1 MIRLLVKT
9 LVTAVVIVLA
19 SEIGKRSSAIG
30 AILASLPLTS
40 VMILTW
46 LYLDTGDSE
55 RVAALS
61 TSIFWAVL
69 PSFLF
74 FLSLP
79 WLLRHGV
86 RFAFA
91 MPISCAI
98 MVAGYAG
105 YALLLRRFGVS
116 L

>member
-1 MIRLLVKT
+1 MIRILMKT
-9 LVTAVVIVLA
+9 LVTAFVITLA
-19 SEIGKRSSAIG
+19 SEIGKRSTVLG

-40 VMILTW
+40 VMALTW
-46 LYLDTGDSE
+46 LYLDTGDTE
-55 RVAALS
+55 RVSALS
-61 TSIFWAVL
+61 TSIFWAVV
-69 PSFLF
+69 PSFFF

-98 MVAGYAG
+98 MFAGYAG
-105 YALLLRRFGVS
+105 YVLLLRRFGVT